1 MWMTMAFP
9 TNQTFEAKD
18 SESGIARTRLA
29 SGAEASPPDLESANL
44 RTQSTRHDRIL
55 GWP

>member
-1 MWMTMAFP
+1 MTMAFP